1 MTAMSELGKCIRE
14 FEQNAANAAQ
24 AKVDRFSAQVAPAL
38 PIAILFCN
46 KDGQANADAAQI
58 MALFEGGFA
67 DRYNTAE
74 DEIDGFEFINYLAE
88 YVGVR
93 NDVVFVTNAKASGFE
108 VLQLMQYFE
117 HQYYITTIE
126 QAQLLNK
133 LRFVLEEQKDL
144 EGYARQT
151 SDKAWELYDVVRS
164 ELIANG
170 FGADEMESSY
180 KMLTS
185 IEHKEDRLRVEIMR
199 LIDGLSYKG

>member
-1 MTAMSELGKCIRE
+1 MAGMSDLEKNIKE
-14 FEQNAANAAQ
+14 FEEKRKNAEQ
-24 AKVDRFSAQVAPAL
+24 AKVDTFTAQVAPAL

-46 KDGQANADAAQI
+46 KDGQANADARQI
-58 MALFEGGFA
+58 MALFEGSFA
-67 DRYNTAE
+67 DRYNRAE
-74 DEIDGFEFINYLAE
+74 DAIDGFEFINYLAE
-88 YVGVR
+88 YVSLR

-133 LRFVLEEQKDL
+133 LGFVLEEQNYL
-144 EGYARQT
+144 ESYARQT
-151 SDKAWELYDVVRS
+151 SDKVWELYDVVRS

-180 KMLTS
+180 KVLTS
-185 IEHKEDRLRVEIMR
+185 IKRKEDRLRVEIMR